1 MKILFANSKK
11 DWIPLIAK
19 GFELSQ
25 HEIFFADLSSSDIN
39 SFDLIVPLTI
49 QDLSYLN
56 KVLGL
61 LANNAIPLPTIASIM
76 LCNNKYLLNQALAI
90 KGFSEFIPQIGFTHQ
105 YPYVLKKR
113 IDEWGQN
120 SHLIFNK
127 QQEQLFLVNLIHPDY
142 FVQAFIAGADEFA
155 THILF
160 KNKKI
165 VHSITIK
172 HSHEMDAYI
181 RGRDKTISSKV
192 CECAYLELFSSML
205 IAIGFEGLCCIDY
218 KVVDNHPFILEIN
231 PRRLSENKILERL
244 SPDAFQKNF
253 KLS

>member
-1 MKILFANSKK
+1 MKILFSNSKK
-11 DWIPLIAK
+11 DWIPFIEK

-25 HEIFFADLSSSDIN
+25 HEIFFAELSSSDIK

-49 QDLSYLN
+49 QDLNYLN
-56 KVLGL
+56 QIPDLI
-61 LANNAIPLPTIASIM
+61 ANNAIPIPSIPVIL
-76 LCNNKYLLNQALAI
+76 LCDNKYMLNQALVI
-90 KGFSEFIPQIGFTHQ
+90 KGFSDFIPKVGVTHQ

-165 VHSITIK
+165 VHAITIK
-172 HSHEMDAYI
+172 HSHEGDAYI
-181 RGRDKTISSKV
+181 RGKDKTISSV
-192 CECAYLELFSSML
+192 VFECTYLELFSSML

-218 KVVDNHPFILEIN
+218 KVVNNQPFILEIN
-231 PRRLSENKILERL
+231 PRFGGSLCGLFFSFIEHL
-244 SPDAFQKNF
+244 A
-253 KLS
+253 

>member
-1 MKILFANSKK
+1 MKILFSNSKK
-11 DWIPLIAK
+11 DWIPLIKK
-19 GFELSQ
+19 GFELIH
-25 HEIFFADLSSSDIN
+25 HEIFFAELMSSDIK

-49 QDLSYLN
+49 QDLNYLN
-56 KVLGL
+56 QIPGL
-61 LANNAIPLPTIASIM
+61 IANNAIPIPTIASIL
-76 LCNNKYLLNQALAI
+76 LCDNKYLLNKALVI
-90 KGFSEFIPQIGFTHQ
+90 KGFSDFIPKIGITYQ

-142 FVQAFIAGADEFA
+142 FVQEYIAGAIEYA
-155 THILF
+155 GHILF

-172 HSHEMDAYI
+172 HTHETDIYI
-181 RGRDKTISSKV
+181 RGKDKSISSAV
-192 CECAYLELFSSML
+192 FDCPYLELFSSML

-218 KVVDNHPFILEIN
+218 KVINNQPFILEIN
-231 PRRLSENKILERL
+231 PRFGGSLCGLFFSFIEHLE
-244 SPDAFQKNF
+244 
-253 KLS
+253 